1 MRGPSAGEVSGW
13 LAQRMSSLAPEL
25 LPAGRRAGPEWVA
38 PSLGGT
44 SRRALSIRLSGE
56 KAGWWKDFAGTA
68 KGDALDLVAVML
80 FAGDRSQAYHWGL
93 RWLGVAETGPA
104 IPQRPVPTLRKEAA
118 PHSGQSGRLQSEKWF
133 FREARDRIHGTPA
146 GHYLDARGALLEGL
160 GRQPKALRYHA
171 ALWNGEAQR
180 GLPALL
186 AAIVD
191 HEGIFMGAHRTWIA
205 RDHAGVWR
213 KAPLTKPKMAR
224 GRFAGGHVPLWRG
237 ASGLS
242 LAQVPHGETIAISE
256 GIETG
261 LAVAIACPEL
271 RVVAAVSLSNLGTVQ
286 LPATV
291 TRVILLADE
300 DQNEPARLALQ
311 RAAAAH
317 VEAGR
322 EVRIA
327 RPPVGKDFNDTLLH
341 QDEAA

>member
-1 MRGPSAGEVSGW
+1 MRGPSASDVSGW
-13 LAQRMSSLAPEL
+13 LAQRMWPLVTEL

-38 PSLGGT
+38 PSLAGT
-44 SRRALSIRLSGE
+44 SRRGLSIRLSGE

-68 KGDALDLVAVML
+68 KGDALDLVATVL
-80 FAGDRSQAYHWGL
+80 FAGDRSQAYRWSL
-93 RWLGVAETGPA
+93 RWLGIAETGPA
-104 IPQRPVPTLRKEAA
+104 TPQRPVPTLAKDAA
-118 PHSGQSGRLQSEKWF
+118 PHSGLHGRLQAAKWF
-133 FREARDRIHGTPA
+133 FREAQEGIHNSPG
-146 GHYLDARGALLEGL
+146 GLYLSARLPGL
-160 GRQPKALRYHA
+160 RWQPKALRYHA

-180 GLPALL
+180 NLPALL

-191 HEGIFMGAHRTWIA
+191 HAGIFLGVHRIWIA
-205 RDHAGVWR
+205 RDQDGVWR
-213 KAPLTKPKMAR
+213 KAPLKNPKMAR
-224 GRFAGGHVPLWRG
+224 GRIAGGHVPLWRG

-242 LAQVPHGETIAISE
+242 LDQAPHGETVAISE

-291 TRVILLADE
+291 ARVILLADE
-300 DQNEPARLALQ
+300 DDNEPARLALQ
-311 RAAAAH
+311 RAAALH
-317 VEAGR
+317 VQAGR

-341 QDEAA
+341 QDDAA

>member
-1 MRGPSAGEVSGW
+1 MRGPSASDVSAW
-13 LAQRMSSLAPEL
+13 LAQRMWPLATEL

-38 PSLGGT
+38 PSLAGS
-44 SRRALSIRLSGE
+44 SRRSLSIRLSGE

-68 KGDALDLVAVML
+68 KGDALDLVAAVL
-80 FAGDRSQAYHWGL
+80 FAGDRSQAYRWAL
-93 RWLGVAETGPA
+93 RWLGIAETGPA
-104 IPQRPVPTLRKEAA
+104 TPQRPVPTLGQDAA
-118 PHSGQSGRLQSEKWF
+118 PHCGQHGRLQAANWF
-133 FREARDRIHGTPA
+133 FREAQERIHNSPA
-146 GHYLDARGALLEGL
+146 GLYLDARGALLADL

-171 ALWNGEAQR
+171 ALWNGEAR
-180 GLPALL
+180 RKLPALL

-191 HEGIFMGAHRTWIA
+191 HAGVFLGVHRIWIA
-205 RDHAGVWR
+205 CDQDGVWR
-213 KAPLTKPKMAR
+213 KAPLKNAKMAR
-224 GRFAGGHVPLWRG
+224 GRIAGGHVPLLRG

-242 LAQVPHGETIAISE
+242 LEEAPHGETIAISE

-311 RAAAAH
+311 RAAALH
-317 VEAGR
+317 VQAGR